1 MSTYGYLAHHGV
13 KGQKWGVR
21 KQVQT
26 SGRMRSSGQNPN
38 RPSPDRRK
46 AIAIAVL
53 SSIGAAAV
61 IGGGVAVAK
70 NPRAVKGALKSI
82 GNAIAKVPTAKKGNI
97 WKNSAKKSAKVFK
110 KQMRKDNAARVK
122 DTVKKIGKNT
132 AGGVFDGLKEAG
144 ANLSDRKQIKE
155 VVRDG
160 VVKGVKGAV
169 GTAIAGGIALGAKTA
184 ISGKKPTREQA
195 ANYLTKNPN
204 KK

>member
-13 KGQKWGVR
+13 KGMKWGVR
-21 KQVQT
+21 KQVQR
-26 SGRMRSSGQNPN
+26 SGRIRYANQKPN
-38 RPSPDRRK
+38 TPSPDRRK
-46 AIAIAVL
+46 AIALAVIG
-53 SSIGAAAV
+53 SIGAAAV
-61 IGGGVAVAK
+61 VGGGVAIAK
-70 NPRAVKGALKSI
+70 NPNAVKGALRSI

-97 WKNSAKKSAKVFK
+97 WKNSAKKSAKAFK
-110 KQMRKDNAARVK
+110 KQFRKDRATRVK
-122 DTVKKIGKNT
+122 DTVKKISKNT
-132 AGGVFDGLKEAG
+132 AGGTFDGLKEAG
-144 ANLSDRKQIKE
+144 AILSDRRQIKE

-184 ISGKKPTREQA
+184 ISGNKPTREQA